1 MHTEIFEALQL
12 LDILL
17 LKREPD
23 NLVDASA
30 VAVWKEDKIVG
41 HVPYNIAS
49 VISQFLTRGCN
60 KGFVQVNGNK
70 VNRGAG
76 YGLEVPCTAPCT
88 YRLYDPRPFIE
99 RITQIVQS
107 LQEKRLLLIATVLI
121 KLLRCFRSLA
131 KFNLNRFYA
140 VYSRFMSSMQAR
152 MRTCNEGT
160 AWQLPLRC

>member
-1 MHTEIFEALQL
+1 MASQVVELAE
-12 LDILL
+12 LDSYIRGYHAYTDIWSPVVGEILL

-49 VISQFLTRGCN
+49 VISQFLRRDCN
-60 KGFVQVNGNK
+60 KGFVQVTGNK

-76 YGLEVPCTAPCT
+76 YGLEVPCT
-88 YRLYDPRPFIE
+88 YRLYAPRPFIE

-107 LQEKRLLLIATVLI
+107 LQERGLL
-121 KLLRCFRSLA
+121 
-131 KFNLNRFYA
+131 
-140 VYSRFMSSMQAR
+140 
-152 MRTCNEGT
+152 
-160 AWQLPLRC
+160 

>member
-1 MHTEIFEALQL
+1 MASQVVE
-12 LDILL
+12 LDGVAELDSYTDIWSPVVGEILL

-49 VISQFLTRGCN
+49 VISQFLRRDCN
-60 KGFVQVNGNK
+60 KGFVQVTGNK

-76 YGLEVPCTAPCT
+76 NGLEVPCT
-88 YRLYDPRPFIE
+88 YRLYGPRPFIE

-107 LQEKRLLLIATVLI
+107 LQERGLL
-121 KLLRCFRSLA
+121 
-131 KFNLNRFYA
+131 
-140 VYSRFMSSMQAR
+140 
-152 MRTCNEGT
+152 
-160 AWQLPLRC
+160 